1 VEGLVILA
9 ANFLVAVGKILD
21 IILTIYMYIIIARAL
36 ISWVNPDPYNPIVSF
51 LYRVTEPVLY
61 RIRKRLPSMGGLDLS
76 PLIVLLIIFFLQKFA
91 VNSILDLGYRMKLGL
106 GGFP

>member
-1 VEGLVILA
+1 MILA